1 MSVQRTA
8 RHLLA
13 ATLAVGTLLMGVPAK
28 LMGGPAKL
36 AAQATDSGWP
46 WPRRLPAEQSDLP
59 AFLRFPGF
67 VRQLH
72 VAPTGADTSPG
83 TAAAPLR
90 TIAAALAAARR
101 RGPGTEILVHA
112 GTYRETVTI
121 DFSGTPQGWYGLR
134 GYPGERP
141 VIAGSDGWELLHLKG
156 ASYVLVEGLE
166 LSGSKLGTR
175 TQDGSWIGSREDLF
189 RWGTRFQAC
198 LPSGE
203 NCGTGLQI
211 GGNAEAAIHHV
222 VVRDLVVHDF
232 PGGGIQTD
240 AADLLLIEHN
250 LVHHNAHF
258 SFYGHS
264 GISVFQSKAAAGA
277 GERPPHGIIV
287 RRNVAYA
294 NHQHVPSTAIGWD
307 RPTDGNGIIVDMGAT
322 HAYPHRT
329 LVESNLVF
337 DNGGSGIHTLR
348 SDQVDIVNNTAFWN
362 SANPAQDDGEI
373 FANGSQGVR
382 ILNNILVARPG
393 QRLNSNWDNRELQ
406 TAGNLLSGTRAPD
419 VLGPNDLLADPRLKA
434 PSTDLA
440 TADFTPLP
448 GSPAIDHSRPP
459 LLAATDLSGKPA
471 IRTRDLGAIEAP

>member
-1 MSVQRTA
+1 MRQAGDQAMSASLPA

-13 ATLAVGTLLMGVPAK
+13 AA
-28 LMGGPAKL
+28 L
-36 AAQATDSGWP
+36 AAGALLLGMPATHAQEQGGWP
-46 WPRRLPAEQSDLP
+46 WPRRAPAERSDLP

-72 VAPTGADTSPG
+72 VAPGGADTSPG

-90 TIAAALAAARR
+90 TIGAAVAAARR
-101 RGPGTEILVHA
+101 LGPGTEILVRA

-121 DFSGTPQGWYGLR
+121 DFSGTPQAWYGLR
-134 GYPGERP
+134 GHPGERP
-141 VIAGSDGWELLHLKG
+141 VIAGSAGWELLHLKG
-156 ASYVLVEGLE
+156 ASHVLVEGLE

-175 TQDGSWIGSREDLF
+175 TGDGTAINSREDLF
-189 RWGTRFQAC
+189 RWGLRFKEC

-203 NCGTGLQI
+203 NCGTGLHL
-211 GGNAEAAIHHV
+211 GGSAGAAIHHV

-240 AADLLLIEHN
+240 AADLLLIEDN

-264 GISVFQSKAAAGA
+264 GISVFQSKAAAGT
-277 GERPPHGIIV
+277 GERPPHGVVV
-287 RRNVAYA
+287 RRNVSFA

-307 RPTDGNGIIVDMGAT
+307 RPTDGNGIIVDMGTT
-322 HAYPHRT
+322 HAYPYRT

-337 DNGGSGIHTLR
+337 DNGGSGIHTLH
-348 SDQVDIVNNTAFWN
+348 SNHVDIVNNTAFWN

-373 FANGSQGVR
+373 YANGSQGVR

-393 QRLNSNWDNRELQ
+393 QRLNSNWDNRDLQ
-406 TAGNLLSGTRAPD
+406 TAGNLLSGTVTPE
-419 VLGPNDLLADPRLKA
+419 VLGTSDLVADPRLKA
-434 PSTDLA
+434 PSTDPA
-440 TADFTPLP
+440 KADFTPSP
-448 GSPAIDHSRPP
+448 GSPAIDRSRPP
-459 LLAATDLSGKPA
+459 LVAATDLDGKRA
-471 IRTRDLGAIEAP
+471 VRTRDLGAIEAP